1 MPISL
6 IDEQENHFTLHDG
19 NESFPVAKFGLDDT
33 TMGQI
38 RSLPQGYADGGK
50 VYDPTGLY
58 GGNAEIPPAQPSLD
72 IADSLQYNPSSY
84 ELGGISAQPILAGR
98 DALSRQ
104 NMAADQAIA
113 RKEID
118 DADTAKRD
126 QEKLI
131 TQFGLSPAEAAKL
144 SPATAGLSLT
154 EQPATPAQT
163 GLPGYLSQ
171 TQQFMQPQ
179 QQPQAGLPS
188 DYTKAF
194 DEIQQGTL
202 QQAQAHADA
211 ATQQAQVYEQQMKE
225 LQLNEIARKAQAD
238 AVMNDINKIQNDVMT
253 QKIDPTRIWSNMSTG
268 NRVLAGISIFL
279 GGVAGGMQGTENRAL
294 GIIQDAVNKD
304 IDSQKADIGKKQNML
319 SLNMAKY
326 NNINDAAAAT
336 KAQLLSITQAQ
347 INQAAAKM
355 GSRQA
360 LAAAQVA
367 NGQID
372 LQKAQLIGQI
382 STSQAAAAKLNNP
395 AGISPKD
402 VLKLN
407 QDIQDKLVQMP
418 NGNYLPAFNKERAS
432 EVSKLQAKMYPIKSL
447 INEANTFMDKGGT
460 LPFTQKNAEA
470 KRLEK
475 NILIELKNLKELG
488 QLTEGDMGIIE
499 PLLPSLGDFFQKGKS
514 RDALS
519 SINRQ
524 IDAKLNASYSANI
537 PGLNPSG
544 RQSRETPVFGK

>member
-50 VYDPTGLY
+50 VYDPTGMSQ
-58 GGNAEIPPAQPSLD
+58 QPS
-72 IADSLQYNPSSY
+72 ADFNATQSPSMQLFNQSFQPK
-84 ELGGISAQPILAGR
+84 EEAQILPSQGINFLTPEQQSTLGANFPRA
-98 DALSRQ
+98 DAATS
-104 NMAADQAIA
+104 
-113 RKEID
+113 
-118 DADTAKRD
+118 T
-126 QEKLI
+126 
-131 TQFGLSPAEAAKL
+131 GL
-144 SPATAGLSLT
+144 GLMGPSMT
-154 EQPATPAQT
+154 FEQPSEITAAAPAPDQT

-179 QQPQAGLPS
+179 VQAPTSLPS

-194 DEIQQGTL
+194 NEIQQGTL

-211 ATQQAQVYEQQMKE
+211 ATQQAQVYEQQMAE
-225 LQLNEIARKAQAD
+225 LKANEIERKRQTDKAMQE
-238 AVMNDINKIQNDVMT
+238 INKLQTDVLT
-253 QKIDPTRIWSNMSTG
+253 QKIDPTRVWSNMSTG

-304 IDSQKADIGKKQNML
+304 IDAQKAEMGKKQNML

-326 NNINDAAAAT
+326 NNIQDAAAAT

-355 GSRQA
+355 GSKQA

-372 LQKAQLIGQI
+372 LQKAALLQQVGA
-382 STSQAAAAKLNNP
+382 SAAAAAKLNNP

-402 VLKLN
+402 VMKLS
-407 QDIQDKLVQMP
+407 QDIRSTLVQMP
-418 NGNYLPAFNKERAS
+418 NGNYIPAFDKESARS
-432 EVSKLQAKMYPIKSL
+432 VKTTQEEMYPIKSL
-447 INEANTFMDKGGT
+447 MTEASKLMDQGGT
-460 LPFTQKNAEA
+460 LPLSRRNAEA
-470 KRLEK
+470 SRLEK
-475 NILIELKNLKELG
+475 NILIELKNLKKLG

-499 PLLPSLGDFFQKGKS
+499 PLLPSLGDFFQAKS
-514 RDALS
+514 RDAIS

-524 IDAKLNASYSANI
+524 IEARLNAVYSANI

-544 RQSRETPVFGK
+544 RQSRETSVFGK

>member
-19 NESFPVAKFGLDDT
+19 NEAFPVAKFGLDDT
-33 TMGQI
+33 LMGQI
-38 RSLPQGYADGGK
+38 RSLPQGYADGGF
-50 VYDPTGLY
+50 VMPTEQE
-58 GGNAEIPPAQPSLD
+58 NM
-72 IADSLQYNPSSY
+72 
-84 ELGGISAQPILAGR
+84 
-98 DALSRQ
+98 
-104 NMAADQAIA
+104 MAAAPSNAAALMGSTIVPQDTGPSIA
-113 RKEID
+113 PYEGINFLTPEQQSTLGANFPR
-118 DADTAKRD
+118 
-126 QEKLI
+126 
-131 TQFGLSPAEAAKL
+131 AEAA
-144 SPATAGLSLT
+144 TGTGLGLMGPSMT
-154 EQPATPAQT
+154 FEQPSEIKAAAPAQT
-163 GLPGYLSQ
+163 QTGAPGYLAQ
-171 TQQFMQPQ
+171 TNQFMQPQ
-179 QQPQAGLPS
+179 VTAPAGLPS

-194 DEIQQGTL
+194 NEIQQGTL
-202 QQAQAHADA
+202 AQAQAHADA

-225 LQLNEIARKAQAD
+225 LQLNEIARKAKAD

-253 QKIDPTRIWSNMSTG
+253 QKIDPTRVWSNMSTG

-304 IDSQKADIGKKQNML
+304 IDAQKAEIGKKQNML

-326 NNINDAAAAT
+326 NNIQDAAAAT

-355 GSRQA
+355 GSKQA

-372 LQKAQLIGQI
+372 LQKAALIQQI
-382 STSQAAAAKLNNP
+382 GASQAAAQKLNNP
-395 AGISPKD
+395 AGISAKD
-402 VLKLN
+402 VQKLS
-407 QDIQDKLVQMP
+407 QDMQDKMVQMP
-418 NGNYLPAFNKERAS
+418 NGNYIPAFNKESAMAVRKTQ
-432 EVSKLQAKMYPIKSL
+432 ELMYPIKSL
-447 INEANTFMDKGGT
+447 MSEANTFMDKGGT
-460 LPFTQKNAEA
+460 FPLSNRNKEA

-475 NILIELKNLKELG
+475 NILIELKNLKNLG
-488 QLTEGDMGIIE
+488 ALTAGDMGIIE
-499 PLLPSLGDFFQKGKS
+499 PLLPSLGDFFQTDS
-514 RDALS
+514 RNALS

-524 IDAKLNASYSANI
+524 IESRLNAAYSANI

>member
-50 VYDPTGLY
+50 VYNSYGMPQQPSADFSAVPSNAATLFGGIDSVKLEDVGPAIDPYQGINFLRPDQQTTLGANFPRADAAASTGLGLMGPTTTY
-58 GGNAEIPPAQPSLD
+58 EAPAMQVP
-72 IADSLQYNPSSY
+72 
-84 ELGGISAQPILAGR
+84 G
-98 DALSRQ
+98 
-104 NMAADQAIA
+104 
-113 RKEID
+113 
-118 DADTAKRD
+118 
-126 QEKLI
+126 
-131 TQFGLSPAEAAKL
+131 
-144 SPATAGLSLT
+144 
-154 EQPATPAQT
+154 ATPAQT

-179 QQPQAGLPS
+179 QQAQAGLPG

-202 QQAQAHADA
+202 QQAQASADA
-211 ATQQAQVYEQQMKE
+211 AAQQAQVYEQQMKE
-225 LQLNEIARKAQAD
+225 LQLNEIARKAKAD

-253 QKIDPTRIWSNMSTG
+253 QKIDPTRVWSNMSTG

-304 IDSQKADIGKKQNML
+304 IDAQKADMGKKQNML

-347 INQAAAKM
+347 INQSAAKM
-355 GSRQA
+355 GSKQA

-372 LQKAQLIGQI
+372 LQKAQLVSQI
-382 STSQAAAAKLNNP
+382 STSQAAAEKLNNP

-432 EVSKLQAKMYPIKSL
+432 KVAELQTKMYPIKSL
-447 INEANTFMDKGGT
+447 INEANAFMDQGGT
-460 LPFTQKNAEA
+460 LPLSDRNAEA
-470 KRLEK
+470 NRLEK

-488 QLTEGDMGIIE
+488 QLTEGDMGIIN

-524 IDAKLNASYSANI
+524 IEAKLNASYSANI

-544 RQSRETPVFGK
+544 RQSRETSVFGK

>member
-38 RSLPQGYADGGK
+38 RSLPQGYADGGFVMPTEQENMMFAAPSNPATLLGGNVK
-50 VYDPTGLY
+50 LEDVGPAIAPYEGINFMTPEQQSTLGANFPRADAATGTGL
-58 GGNAEIPPAQPSLD
+58 GLMGPSMNFEQPSE
-72 IADSLQYNPSSY
+72 IQA
-84 ELGGISAQPILAGR
+84 SA
-98 DALSRQ
+98 
-104 NMAADQAIA
+104 
-113 RKEID
+113 
-118 DADTAKRD
+118 
-126 QEKLI
+126 
-131 TQFGLSPAEAAKL
+131 PA
-144 SPATAGLSLT
+144 
-154 EQPATPAQT
+154 PAQT
-163 GLPGYLSQ
+163 GLPGYLAQ

-179 QQPQAGLPS
+179 QQAPAGLPS

-194 DEIQQGTL
+194 NEIQQGTMA
-202 QQAQAHADA
+202 QAQAHADA

-225 LQLNEIARKAQAD
+225 LRQNEIERKRQSD
-238 AVMNDINKIQNDVMT
+238 AAMADINKIQNDVMT
-253 QKIDPTRIWSNMSTG
+253 QKIDPTRVWSNMSTG

-304 IDSQKADIGKKQNML
+304 IDAQKAEIGKKQNML

-326 NNINDAAAAT
+326 NNIQDAANAT

-372 LQKAQLIGQI
+372 LQKAALIQQI
-382 STSQAAAAKLNNP
+382 GASQAAAQKLNNP

-402 VLKLN
+402 VQKLS
-407 QDIQDKLVQMP
+407 QDMQDKLVQMP
-418 NGNYLPAFNKERAS
+418 NGNFVPAFNKEAAS
-432 EVSKLQAKMYPIKSL
+432 KVREIQGSIYSVQNTL
-447 INEANTFMDKGGT
+447 NEAKKFMDQGGT
-460 LPFTQKNAEA
+460 LPLSKRNTIA
-470 KRLEK
+470 KTIEQR
-475 NILIELKNLKELG
+475 ILTDLKSKAMLDLG
-488 QLTEGDMGIIE
+488 ALTKADIDLLE
-499 PLLPSLGDFFQKGKS
+499 PLVPSVGDFFDAKS
-514 RDALS
+514 RAK
-519 SINRQ
+519 
-524 IDAKLNASYSANI
+524 IDQLQNMLTAKMNAHYSAYV

-544 RQSRETPVFGK
+544 RQSRETSVFGK

>member
-38 RSLPQGYADGGK
+38 RSLPQGYADGGM
-50 VYDPTGLY
+50 VYDSFGMPQ
-58 GGNAEIPPAQPSLD
+58 QPS
-72 IADSLQYNPSSY
+72 ADFSAFPSPGSQMFNSFQPKA
-84 ELGGISAQPILAGR
+84 EEQILPSQGINFLTPDQQSTLGANFPRA
-98 DALSRQ
+98 DA
-104 NMAADQAIA
+104 A
-113 RKEID
+113 
-118 DADTAKRD
+118 TG
-126 QEKLI
+126 
-131 TQFGLSPAEAAKL
+131 TGFGLMGPSM
-144 SPATAGLSLT
+144 TF
-154 EQPATPAQT
+154 EQPSEITTAAPASAQT

-171 TQQFMQPQ
+171 TEQFMQPQ

-211 ATQQAQVYEQQMKE
+211 ATQQAQVYEEQMKE
-225 LQLNEIARKAQAD
+225 LQLNEKARKAQAD
-238 AVMNDINKIQNDVMT
+238 AVMNDINKIQTDVMT

-279 GGVAGGMQGTENRAL
+279 GGVAGGMQGKENSAL
-294 GIIQDAVNKD
+294 AIIQDAVNKD
-304 IDSQKADIGKKQNML
+304 IDSQKADMGKKQNML

-326 NNINDAAAAT
+326 NNVNDAAAAT

-372 LQKAQLIGQI
+372 LQKAQLVSQI
-382 STSQAAAAKLNNP
+382 SASQAAAAKLNNP

-402 VLKLN
+402 VMKLN
-407 QDIQDKLVQMP
+407 QDIRSTLVQMP
-418 NGNYLPAFNKERAS
+418 NGNYIPAFDKESARAVKTTQ
-432 EVSKLQAKMYPIKSL
+432 EKMYPIKSL
-447 INEANTFMDKGGT
+447 MSEASAFMDKGGT
-460 LPFTQKNAEA
+460 FPLSTRNKES
-470 KRLEK
+470 KRIEK
-475 NILIELKNLKELG
+475 SILIELKNLKELG
-488 QLTEGDMGIIE
+488 QLTEGDMGIIN
-499 PLLPSLGDFFQKGKS
+499 PLLPSLGDFFQTDS
-514 RDALS
+514 RNAIS

-524 IDAKLNASYSANI
+524 IESRLNAVYSTNI

-544 RQSRETPVFGK
+544 RQSRETSVFGK

>member
-6 IDEQENHFTLHDG
+6 LDEQENHFTLHDG

-50 VYDPTGLY
+50 VYNSYGMPQQPSADFSAVPSNAATLFGGIDSVKLEDVGPAIDPYQGINFLRPDQQTTLGANFPRADAAASTGLGLMGPTTTY
-58 GGNAEIPPAQPSLD
+58 EAPAMQVP
-72 IADSLQYNPSSY
+72 
-84 ELGGISAQPILAGR
+84 G
-98 DALSRQ
+98 
-104 NMAADQAIA
+104 
-113 RKEID
+113 
-118 DADTAKRD
+118 
-126 QEKLI
+126 
-131 TQFGLSPAEAAKL
+131 
-144 SPATAGLSLT
+144 
-154 EQPATPAQT
+154 ATPAQT

-179 QQPQAGLPS
+179 QQAQAGLPG

-202 QQAQAHADA
+202 QQAQASADA
-211 ATQQAQVYEQQMKE
+211 AAQQAQVYEQQMKE
-225 LQLNEIARKAQAD
+225 LQLNEIARKAKAD
-238 AVMNDINKIQNDVMT
+238 AVMADINKIQNDVMT
-253 QKIDPTRIWSNMSTG
+253 QKIDPTRVWSNMSTG

-304 IDSQKADIGKKQNML
+304 IDAQKADMGKKQNML

-347 INQAAAKM
+347 INQSAAKM
-355 GSRQA
+355 GSKQA

-372 LQKAQLIGQI
+372 LQKAQLVSQI
-382 STSQAAAAKLNNP
+382 STSQAAAEKLNNP

-432 EVSKLQAKMYPIKSL
+432 KVAELQTKMYPIKSL
-447 INEANTFMDKGGT
+447 INEANAFMDQGGT
-460 LPFTQKNAEA
+460 LPLSDRNAEA
-470 KRLEK
+470 NRLEK

-488 QLTEGDMGIIE
+488 QLTEGDMGIIN

-544 RQSRETPVFGK
+544 RQSRETSVFGK